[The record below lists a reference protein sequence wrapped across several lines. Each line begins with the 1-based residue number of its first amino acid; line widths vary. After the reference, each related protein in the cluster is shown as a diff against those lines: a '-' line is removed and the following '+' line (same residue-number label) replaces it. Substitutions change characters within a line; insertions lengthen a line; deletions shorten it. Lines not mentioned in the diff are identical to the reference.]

1 MFMNQLKRSKKNR
14 IIAGVCGGIAEYF
27 GVDPTLVRLIWVL
40 ITLAWGAGLLLYI
53 IAWLIMPEEEGET
66 ESEEKPLQNT
76 EGLKVL
82 VGGLLIFLGI
92 VFLVSAFF
100 PIFFGVVWK
109 VILAV
114 LLVIFGVLLLLRRDE
129 K

>member
-1 MFMNQLKRSKKNR
+1 MNQLKRSKKNR

-53 IAWLIMPEEEGET
+53 VAWLIMPEEEGE
-66 ESEEKPLQNT
+66 EETRPFQNT
-76 EGLKVL
+76 EGLKIL
-82 VGGLLIFLGI
+82 LGGLLVLLGAI
-92 VFLVSAFF
+92 LLVSAFVPF
-100 PIFFGVVWK
+100 LFSVSWK
-109 VILAV
+109 VVLAV
-114 LLVIFGVLLLLRRDE
+114 LLLIFGVLLLLRRSE

>member
-40 ITLAWGAGLLLYI
+40 ITLAWGAGLILYI
-53 IAWLIMPEEEGET
+53 VAWLIMPEEEGE
-66 ESEEKPLQNT
+66 EETRPSQNT

-82 VGGLLIFLGI
+82 LGGLLVLLGAI
-92 VFLVSAFF
+92 LLVSAFVPF
-100 PIFFGVVWK
+100 LFSVSWK
-109 VILAV
+109 VVLAV
-114 LLVIFGVLLLLRRDE
+114 LLLIFGVLLLLRRNE

>member
-40 ITLAWGAGLLLYI
+40 ITLAWGAGPLLYI
-53 IAWLIMPEEEGET
+53 VAWLIMPEEKDGE
-66 ESEEKPLQNT
+66 EAEPSQNT

-82 VGGLLIFLGI
+82 LGGLLVFLG
-92 VFLVSAFF
+92 VVLLVSAFVPF
-100 PIFFGVVWK
+100 LFSVSWK
-109 VILAV
+109 VVLAV
-114 LLVIFGVLLLLRRDE
+114 LLLIFGVLLLLRRNE